1 MPPERDNVSVDFV
14 DKWKRKR
21 TNQDGHIG
29 LTLLIDR
36 LWMRISFISL
46 SHQCVP
52 LWRYRFASTLDEC
65 EPVLD
70 VLDDGDHRPIARQMR
85 LHNNGRYRYSVERK
99 RSQ

>member
-1 MPPERDNVSVDFV
+1 MPPEQDNVSVDFV

-46 SHQCVP
+46 SHQCAS
-52 LWRYRFASTLDEC
+52 LASTLDEC

-85 LHNNGRYRYSVERK
+85 LHNNGKYRYSVERK
-99 RSQ
+99 GCQ

>member
-1 MPPERDNVSVDFV
+1 MPPEQDNVSVDFV

-52 LWRYRFASTLDEC
+52 LWLRVWMSVNLFSTSLMTATIAQLHDKCVCIIMLDTDI
-65 EPVLD
+65 L
-70 VLDDGDHRPIARQMR
+70 L
-85 LHNNGRYRYSVERK
+85 SEREV
-99 RSQ
+99 SD